1 MSLTLPHL
9 SFPRELHIQLPYSK
23 SVGARQL
30 LSSYLQGRP
39 LPSLGRVEEACL
51 LYCEDFLVLHRALSD
66 LRSRKGREV
75 LRLQCGDSGT
85 AFRFLT
91 VTALYESSA
100 TELTG
105 SPRLLERISRDD
117 LSFIVQ
123 MGGTYQLGT
132 DVLRIN
138 PPAKVKEVLV
148 TSQWYSSQ
156 YLSAIEL
163 CNAYCGSK
171 VSYHFESS
179 RPSYSYLQLTKK
191 MIAQGCGN
199 EIERDWS
206 AASFWYQLL
215 ATHPQIEHIYLPG
228 LALDSA
234 QPDATLPTH
243 YTHLGIATTE
253 RTQGV
258 VAEKKRPQRVT
269 TPLTCDLTQNLD
281 LFLTIALTALALK
294 APFRFT
300 GIAMLRHKESDRIES
315 FLHHVQLY
323 GYRAFVLTDNS
334 LTWDG
339 TVHQPPAEVTIDP
352 DRDHRVAMAMTMFAL
367 TQSPTTTILTPE
379 VVAKSYPTFFTQLI
393 NIPNTQK

>member
-39 LPSLGRVEEACL
+39 LPSLRREEEACF
-51 LYCEDFLVLHRALSD
+51 LYCEDLLVLHSALSD

-85 AFRFLT
+85 AFRFLA

-117 LSFIVQ
+117 LSFIEQ

-191 MIAQGCGN
+191 MIAQGLGD

-215 ATHPQIEHIYLPG
+215 ATRSDIEQIYFHIS
-228 LALDSA
+228 LDSA
-234 QPDATLPTH
+234 QPDARLVSFFTPFGVKTKQ
-243 YTHLGIATTE
+243 TD
-253 RTQGV
+253 QGV
-258 VAEKKRPQRVT
+258 VAIRESQIAPSHIDF
-269 TPLTCDLTQNLD
+269 DLSQNLD
-281 LFLTIALTALALK
+281 LFLPIALTALALRV
-294 APFRFT
+294 PFEMR

-323 GYRAFVLTDNS
+323 GYRAFVLTDDS

-339 TVHQPPAEVTIDP
+339 SAHQPPAQVTIDP
-352 DRDHRVAMAMTMFAL
+352 DRDHRVAMAMTMFAF
-367 TQSPTTTILTPE
+367 THSSTTTTILTPG
-379 VVAKSYPTFFTQLI
+379 VVAKSYPTFLTQL
-393 NIPNTQK
+393 THLAE